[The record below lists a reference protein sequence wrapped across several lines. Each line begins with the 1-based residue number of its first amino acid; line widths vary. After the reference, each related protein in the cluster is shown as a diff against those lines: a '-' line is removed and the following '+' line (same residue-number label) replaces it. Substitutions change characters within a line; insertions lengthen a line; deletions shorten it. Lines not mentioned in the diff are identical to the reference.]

1 MIEEV
6 LEAISPWFVVML
18 AVLAVI
24 SLMLVV
30 ILTVLKLI
38 PVNPDPSPTKDV
50 ADIDPAEII
59 APELIVPV
67 KVGFAI
73 LAFKAI
79 SLMLEV
85 MLTVLAAISP

>member
-18 AVLAVI
+18 AVLAAI

-38 PVNPDPSPTKDV
+38 PVNPDPSPTKAV
-50 ADIDPAEII
+50 ADIVPVEMI

-67 KVGFAI
+67 KFGDIF
-73 LAFKAI
+73 
-79 SLMLEV
+79 
-85 MLTVLAAISP
+85 LTIRSQIEPS